1 MSPAWRRWAGGDPRT
16 LIEYVQRG
24 HRGDSARGA
33 PADLL
38 GTGMPAPGEGP
49 RAARARARALYE
61 AFASLRIQYADEPT
75 TSDPGRQT
83 IRPPDQVLGRPRH
96 GTCLDLAVTFAGACL
111 DAGLHPLIIVLAGAR
126 AGDPAHALVAVW
138 LDGNWSNRAHRDYR
152 WDEQDPDWQTLPPD
166 FIDQLA
172 ETEDSPGAF
181 LAVDITGVAS
191 RVDSADPRRREQQSW
206 DRSVAHGAAL
216 LREASEDRWS
226 VTVDVG
232 LGYEHCEPHPLP
244 YRPSTDV
251 LAAPY
256 LPVPE
261 PVGEPVGESTG
272 DPEGESTGDPE
283 GEPAGEPLGDGT
295 GSNRPLPSLWAR
307 HDAIR
312 FHPRDELDFLQ
323 DWFQAPD
330 PRGPRTRI
338 VLLHGVGGA
347 GKTRL
352 AAELAHRL
360 ATTGWYAGF
369 LVREPDSQDRAWLG
383 DVASPLLVV
392 VDYAEDRKS
401 ADVINVLRTLRH
413 REAPTCLLLTART
426 ISSWWD
432 EEIAVALK
440 EDGHPYELHDSALAA
455 RHPRHTGV
463 YRAALRSFGGSE
475 ATAMG
480 SSPPPDPASGRWTT
494 LDLVMLAWLAARA
507 DGTEGVPGSADEL
520 YEKVLD
526 HELGYWVRAYK
537 TQIGKPSK
545 RTRQVLR
552 EAGACLSLL
561 APREDRLDHTLKSID
576 ELGNDAGRRD
586 EIAALLTDLLPAA
599 PEDGTLAVRPD
610 PLGTHLAARVF
621 GADRV
626 LLEGCLKQADLDE
639 RLNACVSISR
649 FAASSG
655 EESSAAGIAQAALA
669 AAPDL
674 WRPAL
679 SVAAAQGGIFLGALE
694 RLAAAEDSP
703 LPLAGLAASVP
714 AGHSTLRNLALIAT
728 RHSEP
733 DGADATSEEAR
744 AARASWL
751 NNLSVRLSEMG
762 EREDARRAIS
772 EAVDLYRALA
782 EADPAAFLPHL
793 AMFLSNQS
801 NRLSDTGERAAAL
814 ASVTEAVELYRT
826 LAESDSIGFLPN
838 LATSLNNLSNRLA
851 ESGDRQGALT
861 SITEA
866 VEIRRALV
874 EVERAAYLP
883 DLAASLNN
891 LSNQQGDTG
900 DREAALVSINEAVT
914 LYRTLAEADP
924 AAFLPNLAS
933 SLNNLAN
940 QQSEV
945 GDRAA
950 ALQSII
956 EAVEIRRALVGTNRA
971 AFLPDLAGSLS
982 NLSVQQSDVGRRGE
996 ALASSSE
1003 SVDLYRDLAQTNPA
1017 VFSAGL
1023 AGALNNL
1030 SNRLSD
1036 SGDRARALAS
1046 ITEAVDLYR
1055 DLARANPAAFLPD
1068 LAMVLNNLSNQQG
1081 DMGDCEAALASITE
1095 AVEIRRPLARA
1106 NPGAFLPDL
1115 AGSLSNLS
1123 NWLSD
1128 SGDREGALASI
1139 TEAVAFYRA
1148 LARAKPAA
1156 FLPDLAMVLNNL
1168 SNRQGEMGVRE
1179 AALTS
1184 VIEAVEIRR
1193 SLVRTNRAAFLPD
1206 LAGSLSNLSGRL
1218 SAVGDREAALAAAT
1232 EAADVFRSL
1241 ARTDSAAFLPHLAT
1255 ALNNLSV
1262 QQGDAGSLDAA
1273 LASIIEAV
1281 EIRRTLA
1288 EANPAAFLDGL
1299 AGSLNNLSVQQS
1311 EVGDSDAALAS
1322 ITEAVALYRTL
1333 AEANPAGLLPD
1344 LASALSNHS
1353 NRLSAVGDHEAAL
1366 ASVNEAVEIRR
1377 GLARANPD
1385 AFLPDLPGTLNNL
1398 SGRLSALGDRAA
1410 ALAAISEA
1418 VSLYRTLARTSPGAF
1433 LPDLAKALSNLS
1445 AQQHEATDHE
1455 AALASI
1461 TEAVEIRRG
1470 LARTNP
1476 AAFLSD
1482 LAFSLNDLFHQ
1493 QDGHQRLA
1501 EARHTSDQVISEFP
1515 SGPQAELLASRAGWF
1530 HLHDDHAGATADLL
1544 AAARCA
1550 DATSEPAWAGRSRRA
1565 VRGVVEELGLSE
1577 PARPYLESV
1586 LTDLPAWANTALP
1599 PETIERFDQWL
1610 SARSWSDRDTFL
1622 RETYPLLSTPEEQA
1636 ALAAARML
1644 YPEAS
1649 GLDALA
1655 DFLDAAREHG
1665 LAQVLDA
1672 LGESSSRARLVDQW
1686 LATPTWPEDLEFLL
1700 SHQQLTEDP
1709 LVRDVLAARAR
1720 SDDPTSLQHLG
1731 ILDLLGRLP
1740 ATDVYDAIIDPST
1753 AVDTA
1758 MAFVGEGRPDELVP
1772 LFLAAPVLT
1781 ETPFV
1786 TAYLFA
1792 VRAVFA
1798 PATADEDAPTPTD
1811 LIAEAAEQGSEVQR
1825 GAGAARLRR
1834 LAQHRPE
1841 HATELLR
1848 LASALTAS
1856 EPAPS
1861 AGTSSGMG

>member
-1 MSPAWRRWAGGDPRT
+1 M
-16 LIEYVQRG
+16 
-24 HRGDSARGA
+24 
-33 PADLL
+33 
-38 GTGMPAPGEGP
+38 
-49 RAARARARALYE
+49 
-61 AFASLRIQYADEPT
+61 
-75 TSDPGRQT
+75 
-83 IRPPDQVLGRPRH
+83 
-96 GTCLDLAVTFAGACL
+96 
-111 DAGLHPLIIVLAGAR
+111 
-126 AGDPAHALVAVW
+126 
-138 LDGNWSNRAHRDYR
+138 
-152 WDEQDPDWQTLPPD
+152 
-166 FIDQLA
+166 
-172 ETEDSPGAF
+172 
-181 LAVDITGVAS
+181 DITGVAS
-191 RVDSADPRRREQQSW
+191 RVDSVDPRRREQQSW
-206 DRSVAHGAAL
+206 EQSVAHGAAL

-261 PVGEPVGESTG
+261 PVAEPVGDPTGVPTG
-272 DPEGESTGDPE
+272 DPAR
-283 GEPAGEPLGDGT
+283 EPAGEPLGDGT

-330 PRGPRTRI
+330 SRGPRTRI

-360 ATTGWYAGF
+360 STTGWYAGF
-369 LVREPDSQDRAWLG
+369 LVREPDSQDRAWLA

-507 DGTEGVPGSADEL
+507 DGTEGVPGSEDEL

-537 TQIGKPSK
+537 TQIGKPSR

-561 APREDRLDHTLKSID
+561 APREARLDHTLKSID
-576 ELGNDAGRRD
+576 ELAGDAGRRD

-610 PLGTHLAARVF
+610 PLGTHLAAGVF
-621 GADRV
+621 GTDRV
-626 LLEGCLKQADLDE
+626 LLEGCLKEADLDE

-655 EESSAAGIAQAALA
+655 EESSAADIAQAALA

-679 SVAAAQGGIFLGALE
+679 SVAATQGGIFLEALE

-703 LPLAGLAASVP
+703 LPLAGLATSVP

-728 RHSEP
+728 KHSEP
-733 DGADATSEEAR
+733 DGVDATSEEAR

-762 EREDARRAIS
+762 EREDALRAIS
-772 EAVDLYRALA
+772 EAVGLYRALA
-782 EADPAAFLPHL
+782 EAAPAAFLPNL
-793 AMFLSNQS
+793 AMSLSNQS

-826 LAESDSIGFLPN
+826 LAETDTGFLPN

-874 EVERAAYLP
+874 DVEHAAYLP

-900 DREAALVSINEAVT
+900 DREAALASITEAVA

-950 ALQSII
+950 ALESII

-971 AFLPDLAGSLS
+971 AFLSDLAGSLS
-982 NLSVQQSDVGRRGE
+982 NLSVQQSEVGRRGE
-996 ALASSSE
+996 ALASSTE
-1003 SVDLYRDLAQTNPA
+1003 SVDLYRDIAQANPA
-1017 VFSAGL
+1017 AFSAGL

-1036 SGDRARALAS
+1036 SGDREGALAS
-1046 ITEAVDLYR
+1046 ITEAAALYR
-1055 DLARANPAAFLPD
+1055 ALARANPAAFLPD

-1081 DMGDCEAALASITE
+1081 EMGDGEAALVSITE
-1095 AVEIRRPLARA
+1095 AVAIRRPLARA
-1106 NPGAFLPDL
+1106 NPAAFLPDL

-1148 LARAKPAA
+1148 LAQANPAA

-1179 AALTS
+1179 AALAS

-1241 ARTDSAAFLPHLAT
+1241 ARTDPAAFLPHLAT

-1262 QQGDAGSLDAA
+1262 QQGDAGSLEAA

-1311 EVGDSDAALAS
+1311 EVGDSEAALAS

-1366 ASVNEAVEIRR
+1366 VSVTEAVEIRR
-1377 GLARANPD
+1377 GLARTNPD

-1410 ALAAISEA
+1410 ALEAISEA

-1455 AALASI
+1455 AALVSV
-1461 TEAVEIRRG
+1461 TEAMEIRRG

-1482 LAFSLNDLFHQ
+1482 LGFSLNDLFHQ
-1493 QDGHQRLA
+1493 QDARQRLA

-1530 HLHDDHAGATADLL
+1530 HLHDDHAGATSDLL
-1544 AAARCA
+1544 AAAQCA
-1550 DATSEPAWAGRSRRA
+1550 DTTTEPAWAGRSRRA
-1565 VRGVVEELGLSE
+1565 VRGVVEELGRSE
-1577 PARPYLESV
+1577 PARPYLDSV
-1586 LTDLPAWANTALP
+1586 LADLPAWANTTLS

-1610 SARSWSDRDTFL
+1610 SARSWSDRETFL
-1622 RETYPLLSTPEEQA
+1622 REAYPLLSAPEEQA
-1636 ALAAARML
+1636 ALGAARML
-1644 YPEAS
+1644 YPEAI

-1655 DFLDAAREHG
+1655 EFLAAADEHG
-1665 LAQVLDA
+1665 LVPVLDA
-1672 LGESSSRARLVDQW
+1672 LGESSSRVDLVEQW
-1686 LATPTWPEDLEFLL
+1686 LATPTWPEDLEFLE
-1700 SHQQLTEDP
+1700 HHQQQLTEDP
-1709 LVRDVLAARAR
+1709 LVRDVLAAQ

-1731 ILDLLGRLP
+1731 ILDLLRRLP

-1792 VRAVFA
+1792 VRAVFVPEA
-1798 PATADEDAPTPTD
+1798 VDEDAPTPTD

-1841 HATELLR
+1841 HAAELLR
-1848 LASALTAS
+1848 LATALTAS
-1856 EPAPS
+1856 EPAPN
-1861 AGTSSGMG
+1861 AETPSGIG